1 LHSKI
6 MENTLITLTEFI
18 IFAFCL
24 VGCGLM
30 SFYIGRQ
37 EGIQGTVQYLI
48 DAGILEVDEENE

>member
-1 LHSKI
+1 